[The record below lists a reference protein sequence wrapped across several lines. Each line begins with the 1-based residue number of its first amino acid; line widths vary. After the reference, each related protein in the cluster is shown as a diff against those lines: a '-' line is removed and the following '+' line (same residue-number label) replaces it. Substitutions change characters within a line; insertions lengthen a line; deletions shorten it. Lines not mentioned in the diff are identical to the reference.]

1 MLLEHL
7 GHLASKRFGCPVQR
21 TKSVQNA
28 GECPLFL
35 KPHSATRTTLQMCTE
50 TFQFLTAEFIVEI
63 MQNVNSIIAGVH
75 SEAARALIVRTSQSR
90 TPSIQDYSLDTDTA
104 FLAER
109 HVQIAAIARWS
120 AISWSGPASRLWA
133 ARYLPTAL
141 AVSAWH
147 AGLVRIAAASAN
159 SRTNSLCN

>member
-1 MLLEHL
+1 MLLEDL

-21 TKSVQNA
+21 TRSVQNA

-35 KPHSATRTTLQMCTE
+35 KSHSATRTTLQMCTK

-63 MQNVNSIIAGVH
+63 MQDVNSIIAGAH
-75 SEAARALIVRTSQSR
+75 SEASRALIVTTSQSR
-90 TPSIQDYSLDTDTA
+90 TPRIKDYSPGHGIFSLRVM
-104 FLAER
+104 L
-109 HVQIAAIARWS
+109 QIAAIARPS

-141 AVSAWH
+141 AVSARH

>member
-1 MLLEHL
+1 MLLEDL

-35 KPHSATRTTLQMCTE
+35 KSHSATRTTLQMCTK

-63 MQNVNSIIAGVH
+63 MQDVNSIIAGVH
-75 SEAARALIVRTSQSR
+75 SEASRALIVTTSQSR
-90 TPSIQDYSLDTDTA
+90 TPRIKDYSPGHGISRFASSTDSSHRSTESD
-104 FLAER
+104 FLEWPGIPLMGCQVSPHR
-109 HVQIAAIARWS
+109 LGRVGAACWTCAD
-120 AISWSGPASRLWA
+120 SRS
-133 ARYLPTAL
+133 
-141 AVSAWH
+141 V
-147 AGLVRIAAASAN
+147 AN